1 MRAKTGFA
9 SLPRKAAHSPASFA
23 RGPAQAIAEKARS
36 LAIGGKPRA
45 GRGFSR
51 CHTSIMDTTHLPRL
65 RARARRLCRS
75 DADAEDL
82 CHDVCLAFLERT
94 ARGAQI
100 ERPLPYMMTALR
112 HAVQGHLKAAAV
124 LSPLEDEDHPEVADA
139 SDACY
144 CAEVLQH
151 VERLPKTD
159 RALLRRVAF
168 EGITPT
174 ELAAEL
180 GLPIG
185 TVMSRLGRAR
195 ARLRD
200 MLEPDRS

>member
-1 MRAKTGFA
+1 
-9 SLPRKAAHSPASFA
+9 
-23 RGPAQAIAEKARS
+23 
-36 LAIGGKPRA
+36 
-45 GRGFSR
+45 
-51 CHTSIMDTTHLPRL
+51 MDTTHLPRL

-75 DADAEDL
+75 DAAAEDL
-82 CHDVCLAFLERT
+82 CHDVCLAFLER
-94 ARGAQI
+94 
-100 ERPLPYMMTALR
+100 PALR
-112 HAVQGHLKAAAV
+112 HAAQGHLKAAAV

-180 GLPIG
+180 DLPSG
-185 TVMSRLGRAR
+185 TGMSRLGRAR